1 MLIRDLLRLVPAT
14 DSKRFE
20 EDYISYDK
28 ALNLAM
34 DASSSVVFPDDRLTD
49 WIKVYVKATFAV
61 FPSHTSCHDKVLFS
75 NSRAY
80 PCLPNFDWHVA
91 RLL

>member
-1 MLIRDLLRLVPAT
+1 MLISDLLRLVPAT

-34 DASSSVVFPDDRLTD
+34 DAQSSVVFPDDRLTD
-49 WIKVYVKATFAV
+49 WIKV
-61 FPSHTSCHDKVLFS
+61 
-75 NSRAY
+75 
-80 PCLPNFDWHVA
+80 
-91 RLL
+91 